1 MSVVTHHVNGYYIE
15 CYEAGQEHPKTIVF
29 AHGLG
34 SNYRQWIKQL
44 SYFENNY
51 HVIAFS
57 LQGHGCSSVNE
68 THEYSV
74 DDYVQTAI
82 QILDA
87 QGVKDSIWVGNSMG
101 GVIGYGVIQR
111 REDLI
116 NQLITNG
123 TTPEIK
129 MSSGLLK
136 TVKIMD
142 QVLIKLMGFPG
153 YIRFA
158 AKNSTKYKTIVD
170 DLYNLFEKTTP
181 KTIIASHQILG
192 DYSFKEV
199 IKKRIVPITIL
210 KSPGDKDINRYLN
223 KLKDVLTIEN
233 NVRIVEFPETGH
245 ICNMEKPEA
254 FNELV
259 KGVITNN

>member
-1 MSVVTHHVNGYYIE
+1 MSVVTYNINGYSIE
-15 CYEAGQEHPKTIVF
+15 CYEAGQEQQKTIVF

-44 SYFENNY
+44 SYFEHNF

-57 LQGHGCSSVNE
+57 LQGHGYSSVNDV
-68 THEYSV
+68 HEYSV

-82 QILDA
+82 QLLDTR
-87 QGVKDSIWVGNSMG
+87 GVKDIIWVGNSMG
-101 GVIGYGVIQR
+101 GVIGYGVLQR

-116 NQLITNG
+116 DQLITNG

-129 MSSGLLK
+129 MPSGLLK
-136 TVKIMD
+136 IVKIMD
-142 QVLIKLMGFPG
+142 RVLIKIMGFRG

-158 AKNSTKYKTIVD
+158 AKNSTKYKAIVD
-170 DLYNLFEKTTP
+170 DIYNLFEKTTP

-192 DYSFKEV
+192 DYSYKDV
-199 IKKRIVPITIL
+199 IKKGIVPITII
-210 KSPGDKDINRYLN
+210 KSPRDKDINRYLD
-223 KLKDVLTIEN
+223 KMKDILTTEN

-259 KGVITNN
+259 MDVIKNN